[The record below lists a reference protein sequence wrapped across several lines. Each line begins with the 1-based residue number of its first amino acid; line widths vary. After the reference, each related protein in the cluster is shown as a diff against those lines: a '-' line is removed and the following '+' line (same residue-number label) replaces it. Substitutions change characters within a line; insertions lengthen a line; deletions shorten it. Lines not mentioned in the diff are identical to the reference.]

1 MMTKNNS
8 IAHRLNC
15 ASTQIPEAYEKL
27 AAALSKSYIA
37 KNSLS
42 GLYRMDSN
50 IVYNRVCNL
59 VNKQLTTNPE
69 FCVKNFADHINF
81 TTLFYSPED
90 IRTLA
95 QIYKESPSES
105 FPYVICF
112 FSRKLHSFR
121 HHKAPY
127 IKNLDMEDVD
137 EVMMIA
143 LYKTLE
149 RFDPQYDFS
158 FAYLELELFAAI
170 TQLGGDMFTFRLPR
184 NDYVNFL
191 KFSYF
196 IEKYKLTLDNIKQFL
211 YEINLSE
218 EEAAGTELTFHIRK
232 QDYEYACNITLKKA
246 RSYFLLYT
254 IEDAGLI
261 SCMTYDKEADMVLD
275 NVGSVIDSGYTDV
288 EMRIYAEQTFADTKE
303 QRIFHRLSEPEGSV
317 FTNRE
322 LAEDYEYTRYALS
335 KMKDKLKKDFT

>member
-15 ASTQIPEAYEKL
+15 ASAQIPEAYEKL
-27 AAALSKSYIA
+27 AATLSKSYIA

-42 GLYRMDSN
+42 GLYRMDSK

-59 VNKQLTTNPE
+59 VNKQLATNPE
-69 FCVKNFADHINF
+69 FCAKNFADHINF

-90 IRTLA
+90 IRTLT
-95 QIYKESPSES
+95 QIYKEAPSES

-127 IKNLDMEDVD
+127 IKNLDIEDVD

-158 FAYLELELFAAI
+158 FIYLELELFAAI
-170 TQLGGDMFTFRLPR
+170 TQLGGDLFTFRLPR

-196 IEKYKLTLDNIKQFL
+196 IEKYKLTLDNIQQFL
-211 YEINLSE
+211 YEINLPE
-218 EEAAGTELTFHIRK
+218 EKSADTMPTFNIKK

-246 RSYFLLYT
+246 RSYYLLYA
-254 IEDAGLI
+254 IEDAGLV
-261 SCMTYDKEADMVLD
+261 SYMTYDKEADMVLD
-275 NVGSVIDSGYTDV
+275 NIGSATDSGYTDV
-288 EMRIYAEQTFADTKE
+288 EMQIYAEQTFADDKE
-303 QRIFHRLSEPEGSV
+303 KRIFQRLTEPEGSV

-335 KMKDKLKKDFT
+335 KLKEKLKKDFT